1 MCVREEE
8 EDECRARGKAGSP
21 KFKRGKECLY
31 EHYKT
36 TGGHSILMRLIISKT
51 LMTNFIQGIAKTQM
65 DDFFFFLFSDHV
77 VWLRNVKTILP
88 P

>member
-51 LMTNFIQGIAKTQM
+51 LMTNFIQGIAKTQI
-65 DDFFFFLFSDHV
+65 DRKSV
-77 VWLRNVKTILP
+77 V
-88 P
+88 